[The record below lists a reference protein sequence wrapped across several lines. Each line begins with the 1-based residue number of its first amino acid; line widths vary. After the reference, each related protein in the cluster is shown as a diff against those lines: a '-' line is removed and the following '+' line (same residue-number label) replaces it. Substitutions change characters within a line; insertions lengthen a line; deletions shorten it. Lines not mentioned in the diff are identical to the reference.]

1 MALNE
6 AQITAIE
13 ASIDGLRAAGDPL
26 LPGLRQQFPDVV
38 FVRCDAHDMDGAPYR
53 SNGSYRLYLF
63 DRSEICI
70 RLTDALESADGVIVA
85 EME

>member
-13 ASIDGLRAAGDPL
+13 NSIDGLRAGDSSL
-26 LPGLRQQFPDVV
+26 LSGLRNLFPDIV
-38 FVRCDAHDMDGAPYR
+38 FVRCDAGDMDVAPYR
-53 SNGSYRLYLF
+53 SGEHYQLFLF

-70 RLTDALESADGVIVA
+70 RLTDQPETADGVIVA
-85 EME
+85 EMN